1 MGTLEEK
8 KKKLGIDQLDIREQK
23 EVFEE
28 FVRAGGKVI
37 DLESDPTI
45 QLTKKLSQFV
55 EAKEEQRRAAEK
67 KQTTLSSSPARQSS
81 SQPKPKS
88 EPETRPS
95 RWNLFW
101 ERFAA
106 KWLCILYGIFNLW
119 GTKFS
124 HHFLS
129 LLGEIEKL
137 STINHQIFTSL
148 FYQDKAFSY
157 DLRQKLHEMGLSH
170 YYELIYRLD
179 MIYDVDFFRL
189 VRQLLM
195 NPPNPLLI
203 ARNNLVKLFKALLI
217 LDKYKASLNI
227 VVEKVLATE
236 QTMRSLENI
245 TVNKN
250 IQIVNQNIYRLFYT
264 IFPRL
269 LYLADYYYKDMR
281 YLGKFQSFKE
291 FLNFNE
297 TDEIGYYTR
306 RWAEED
312 EQERRRREELER
324 QKALEEQMAKEMDEA
339 LSNSDGLEGL
349 PEPVRL
355 GMRIIREALNF
366 REVME
371 SFKSLRDPR
380 SLLPLE
386 DKAFLATTLL
396 EFFDKNYSFL
406 FISNQI
412 QFNIFF
418 DAGSR
423 RDYRSVFKD
432 LYFHIDDIYKAFNEY
447 VRNYVELQKIDT
459 TLPGTSKER
468 YIKRQQL
475 ELARS
480 QGSRQIRQKVQSL
493 LHDFALNL
501 KIILE
506 DYEKDRKIL
515 HNPDEIITLENRIF
529 SRKIAAKTSV
539 ISMFA
544 QAYYVASTIDFLIS
558 EGEVGGY
565 TLELKNPLLLTQL
578 KTSE

>member
-8 KKKLGIDQLDIREQK
+8 KKKLGIDQLDIQEQK
-23 EVFEE
+23 EIFEE
-28 FVRAGGKVI
+28 FVRAGGKVVN
-37 DLESDPTI
+37 LESDPSV
-45 QLTKKLSQFV
+45 QLSKKLSEFV
-55 EAKEEQRRAAEK
+55 EAKEAQRRAAEK
-67 KQTTLSSSPARQSS
+67 RTSMSSSSSTRQPANQT
-81 SQPKPKS
+81 KKAN
-88 EPETRPS
+88 EKETHVS
-95 RWNLFW
+95 RWDLFW

-106 KWLCILYGIFNLW
+106 KWICILYGIFNFW

-129 LLGEIEKL
+129 LLGDIEKL

-157 DLRQKLHEMGLSH
+157 DLRQKLHEIGLSH

-227 VVEKVLATE
+227 VVEKVLMTE
-236 QTMRSLENI
+236 QTMRSLEPI

-250 IQIVNQNIYRLFYT
+250 IQIVNQNIYKLFYT

-281 YLGKFQSFKE
+281 YMGKFQSFKE

-324 QKALEEQMAKEMDEA
+324 QKALEEQMAKEMEEA
-339 LSNSDGLEGL
+339 MASNDGLEGL

-355 GMRIIREALNF
+355 GMRILRESLNF
-366 REVME
+366 REVMDN
-371 SFKSLRDPR
+371 FKSIRDPR
-380 SLLPLE
+380 SLLPIE
-386 DKAFLATTLL
+386 DKAFIAITLL
-396 EFFDKNYSFL
+396 EFFDKSYSFL

-432 LYFHIDDIYKAFNEY
+432 LYFHIDDIYKLFSEY
-447 VRNYVELQKIDT
+447 VKNYVELQKIDT
-459 TLPGTSKER
+459 SLPRASKEH
-468 YIKRQQL
+468 YAKQQKL
-475 ELARS
+475 ELERS
-480 QGSRQIRQKVQSL
+480 QSSRKIRQKIQSL
-493 LHDFALNL
+493 LHDFSLNL
-501 KIILE
+501 KIIFE

-515 HNPDEIITLENRIF
+515 HNPDEILSIENRIL
-529 SRKIAAKTSV
+529 SKKITTKTSV
-539 ISMFA
+539 INMFS
-544 QAYYVASTIDFLIS
+544 QAYYVASAIDFLIS
-558 EGEVGGY
+558 EGEIGGY
-565 TLELKNPLLLTQL
+565 SLEVKTPILLSQL
-578 KTSE
+578 KTNE